1 MARTKQF
8 KAESKRLL
16 DLMINSIYTNKEI
29 FLRELV
35 SNASDAEDKLYYKSL
50 QDTSIEIN
58 KEDLKIEIELDEENR
73 TLTIHDYGIGMTKKE
88 LETYLGTIAKSDSHA
103 FKKALEEG
111 DDAVDVIGQFGVG
124 FYSAFMVSDH
134 VDVISKAYGEEQAYK
149 FSSDGLDGFKIEEA
163 EREKHGSTIICK
175 IKDNT
180 DDEFYERFID
190 EYTIKNLIK
199 TYSDYIRYPI
209 EMKVEGEVEV
219 LNSMIPIWKRSK
231 NDVTEEALN
240 QFYRDKFHDYDDPF
254 KTIQMKVE
262 GNPSFDAL
270 LFIPKHVPMDFYSQ
284 NFEPGLQLYSR
295 GVFIMDHNKSLIPEE
310 FRFVRGL
317 VDSPDLN
324 LNISR
329 EILQHDRQLAAIS
342 KRIERKIKSELE
354 LMMKNDREAYE
365 SFWNNFGLSIKYGIY
380 TSYGSKSDALKDLVL
395 YKSSHGDE
403 LVSFKE
409 YMERMKDDQEEIYYV
424 SGENVTKCAHLPQ
437 TEFVVSKGYEVL
449 YFTDEIDEFAI
460 QMLREYEGKTFKSIN
475 QGDLDLVDEETKKSI
490 EAKKES
496 HKDLIEAL
504 KETLKD
510 EVDDVTLSTRLVNHP
525 VCLVSEEGVSFEMEK
540 VLNAIPDQGERVK
553 AKRILEINPDHP
565 LLEALERVHQEKP
578 NELGDFATILYD
590 QACLIEGLPIKDPV
604 TFSKRVADL
613 MVASTK

>member
-1 MARTKQF
+1 
-8 KAESKRLL
+8 
-16 DLMINSIYTNKEI
+16 
-29 FLRELV
+29 
-35 SNASDAEDKLYYKSL
+35 
-50 QDTSIEIN
+50 
-58 KEDLKIEIELDEENR
+58 
-73 TLTIHDYGIGMTKKE
+73 
-88 LETYLGTIAKSDSHA
+88 
-103 FKKALEEG
+103 
-111 DDAVDVIGQFGVG
+111 
-124 FYSAFMVSDH
+124 
-134 VDVISKAYGEEQAYK
+134 
-149 FSSDGLDGFKIEEA
+149 
-163 EREKHGSTIICK
+163 
-175 IKDNT
+175 
-180 DDEFYERFID
+180 
-190 EYTIKNLIK
+190 
-199 TYSDYIRYPI
+199 
-209 EMKVEGEVEV
+209 
-219 LNSMIPIWKRSK
+219 
-231 NDVTEEALN
+231 
-240 QFYRDKFHDYDDPF
+240 
-254 KTIQMKVE
+254 
-262 GNPSFDAL
+262 
-270 LFIPKHVPMDFYSQ
+270 
-284 NFEPGLQLYSR
+284 
-295 GVFIMDHNKSLIPEE
+295 
-310 FRFVRGL
+310 
-317 VDSPDLN
+317 
-324 LNISR
+324 
-329 EILQHDRQLAAIS
+329 
-342 KRIERKIKSELE
+342 
-354 LMMKNDREAYE
+354 
-365 SFWNNFGLSIKYGIY
+365 
-380 TSYGSKSDALKDLVL
+380 
-395 YKSSHGDE
+395 
-403 LVSFKE
+403 
-409 YMERMKDDQEEIYYV
+409 MERMKDDQEEIYYV